1 MYDSNNKSTLKKRLG
16 WMVLY
21 LLPLIQLIEKFPIW
35 TVSCT
40 RLLPAAGG
48 CSERALGLLTA
59 GLPTS
64 RLQEAKG
71 VQCCPCCWRQQWATS
86 NWEHQNTRSLPF
98 FTRGTLNSSSAGIYG
113 GHLNLPTAPVSKSSD
128 FAECWAPAIPSLQ
141 QNLWAPNPAK
151 EPRNKSRDSST

>member
-1 MYDSNNKSTLKKRLG
+1 
-16 WMVLY
+16 MVLY

-48 CSERALGLLTA
+48 CSERAGLLTA

-71 VQCCPCCWRQQWATS
+71 VQCCPCC
-86 NWEHQNTRSLPF
+86 
-98 FTRGTLNSSSAGIYG
+98 
-113 GHLNLPTAPVSKSSD
+113 
-128 FAECWAPAIPSLQ
+128 
-141 QNLWAPNPAK
+141 
-151 EPRNKSRDSST
+151 